1 MFCALRTMHLRG
13 QLAGDRVGDRRPL
26 REEGDR
32 RGPDVAQSAGAS
44 RAILLSPVQ
53 RLPYAEQAVEV
64 PEESIPELRASPQN
78 PHKSGS
84 AGRLPTKNP
93 RTRRHSPAH
102 GGTAATM
109 ALPPLIGLYAG
120 SAGLARLTSPVVRTA
135 TGLLV
140 SGRSAVRIRSPAPL

>member
-1 MFCALRTMHLRG
+1 MCTGVDDPGDSAASTDRNSAH
-13 QLAGDRVGDRRPL
+13 AGSATWRSL

-53 RLPYAEQAVEV
+53 RLPYAEQAAEV

-84 AGRLPTKNP
+84 AGRLPTKTHGQDGIP
-93 RTRRHSPAH
+93 RH
-102 GGTAATM
+102 TAARL
-109 ALPPLIGLYAG
+109 LPWPYH
-120 SAGLARLTSPVVRTA
+120 P
-135 TGLLV
+135 
-140 SGRSAVRIRSPAPL
+140 